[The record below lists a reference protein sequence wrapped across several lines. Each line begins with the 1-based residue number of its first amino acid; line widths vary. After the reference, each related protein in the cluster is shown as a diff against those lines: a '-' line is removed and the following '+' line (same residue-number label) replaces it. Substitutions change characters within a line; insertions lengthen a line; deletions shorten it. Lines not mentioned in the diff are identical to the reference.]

1 METESPQA
9 PNDYEGAQ
17 EGKNVEKL
25 IVGQIVYNFFGFKEL
40 VSINNMSFS
49 NLQTEVSGAF
59 TSENVACQVI
69 KHDSNDV
76 NYMYVCTNHCFVGH
90 HQ

>member
-25 IVGQIVYNFFGFKEL
+25 IVTQIVYNFFGFKEL
-40 VSINNMSFS
+40 VSIKNMLFS

-59 TSENVACQVI
+59 TPENLACHVI
-69 KHDSNDV
+69 CK
-76 NYMYVCTNHCFVGH
+76 T
-90 HQ
+90 

>member
-1 METESPQA
+1 M
-9 PNDYEGAQ
+9 
-17 EGKNVEKL
+17 EKL
-25 IVGQIVYNFFGFKEL
+25 FVGQIMYIFFGFKEL

-59 TSENVACQVI
+59 ISENVACHVI
-69 KHDSNDV
+69 KHDV
-76 NYMYVCTNHCFVGH
+76 NYMYICTNHCFVGH

>member
-1 METESPQA
+1 MIMGGSRRQKC
-9 PNDYEGAQ
+9 
-17 EGKNVEKL
+17 GKAICDKSCT
-25 IVGQIVYNFFGFKEL
+25 IFFGFIEL

>member
-1 METESPQA
+1 M
-9 PNDYEGAQ
+9 
-17 EGKNVEKL
+17 EKL
-25 IVGQIVYNFFGFKEL
+25 FVGQIMYNFFGFKEL

-69 KHDSNDV
+69 KHHSNDV

-90 HQ
+90 HQCSS

>member
-1 METESPQA
+1 M
-9 PNDYEGAQ
+9 
-17 EGKNVEKL
+17 EKL
-25 IVGQIVYNFFGFKEL
+25 FVGQIMYIFFGFKEL

-69 KHDSNDV
+69 N
-76 NYMYVCTNHCFVGH
+76 MI
-90 HQ
+90 QMM